1 MVPPDQ
7 YQDPVLDWI
16 DATMQANPNAIY
28 KKDRILALPPQCLR
42 LVTDD
47 GFPCDIARRHP
58 EQSPAADAPIHARAE
73 YDLCDDAQIAVP
85 LSLFGIARA
94 LNVSVSR
101 GSAADPLWRVF
112 ALNHRDFAET
122 AADEPRSLPSGDLL
136 SDDQQ
141 TKLLQMLQRATV
153 IDPKNT
159 ADMTAWKA
167 AKNKE
172 LDAMLDVANAAGS
185 YDFGYNDSL

>member
-1 MVPPDQ
+1 MIRPSN
-7 YQDPVLDWI
+7 DPILTHI
-16 DATMQANPNAIY
+16 DDLLLANPDAVY
-28 KKDRILALPPQCLR
+28 KKGGYLALPPQCLR

-73 YDLCDDAQIAVP
+73 YDLCHDAQIAVP

-101 GSAADPLWRVF
+101 GSTADPLWKLF
-112 ALNHRDFAET
+112 AFTRRDFTET
-122 AADEPRSLPSGDLL
+122 AVDEPRSMPAGDLL

-141 TKLLQMLQRATV
+141 TKLLQMLQSATV
-153 IDPKNT
+153 VDINKK
-159 ADMTAWKA
+159 ADMAAWEA
-167 AKNKE
+167 AKSKE
-172 LDAMLDVANAAGS
+172 LDAILDVVNAGGI